1 MSLIRDTRECA
12 RLFALKTVHG
22 LHPHA
27 RSGKRE
33 KSGDTS
39 SRAASQP
46 SSRVGCG
53 ASDFCKKCVSTSVI
67 DAIKERW
74 AAHDKSDH
82 QREVHPNSAERRIT
96 GGASL
101 AFCFAML
108 WINNTQVSDQ
118 RPCVS
123 HALKRDKLHYST
135 FLRNLF
141 VRLWLAFLCSLD
153 RDAGNCCP
161 WMRFP
166 FLKEHRDLRAI
177 TQERNTSVAES
188 QTVYAKFDPPCIAWI
203 HP

>member
-1 MSLIRDTRECA
+1 MPAVANA
-12 RLFALKTVHG
+12 RNPATLLAALRRSPLRG
-22 LHPHA
+22 LAAA
-27 RSGKRE
+27 RA
-33 KSGDTS
+33 TS
-39 SRAASQP
+39 
-46 SSRVGCG
+46 V
-53 ASDFCKKCVSTSVI
+53 KKCVPKSVI

-123 HALKRDKLHYST
+123 HASVTSCTIPLFCATSLYVSGLRFSARSIAMPGTVVVLGCGSPFCEST
-135 FLRNLF
+135 ET
-141 VRLWLAFLCSLD
+141 CMP
-153 RDAGNCCP
+153 C
-161 WMRFP
+161 
-166 FLKEHRDLRAI
+166 AI

>member
-123 HALKRDKLHYST
+123 HASVTSCTIPRFCATSLYVSGLRFSARSIAMPGTVVVLGCGSPFCEST
-135 FLRNLF
+135 ETCVTCVPCAPG
-141 VRLWLAFLCSLD
+141 VRCGSS
-153 RDAGNCCP
+153 RTHG
-161 WMRFP
+161 
-166 FLKEHRDLRAI
+166 E
-177 TQERNTSVAES
+177 
-188 QTVYAKFDPPCIAWI
+188 
-203 HP
+203 